1 MTICMI
7 AAVGKNLE
15 LGKDNNLIWHFKDD
29 MAFFKETTTG
39 SSIIMGR
46 KTFESLPKV
55 LPRRKNIIIT
65 KKEDY
70 KAEGATVV
78 HSISEALNEVESD
91 TAFIIGGGMIYRES
105 LELWDKLYL
114 TEVEL
119 DTEGDVFFP
128 EIDKNDWK
136 LIAEEKHT
144 KDEKN
149 EYDYVFKTLIR
160 K

>member
-91 TAFIIGGGMIYRES
+91 TAFIIGGGDI
-105 LELWDKLYL
+105 YL
-114 TEVEL
+114 TEIEAECPDADAYFPAFNKAEYKKEL
-119 DTEGDVFFP
+119 LASYH
-128 EIDKNDWK
+128 DKG
-136 LIAEEKHT
+136 IHFSHVCYT
-144 KDEKN
+144 KK
-149 EYDYVFKTLIR
+149 
-160 K
+160 

>member
-78 HSISEALNEVESD
+78 HS
-91 TAFIIGGGMIYRES
+91 TAFIIGGGDIYRQFLPKAE
-105 LELWDKLYL
+105 KLYL
-114 TEVEL
+114 TEIEAECP
-119 DTEGDVFFP
+119 DADAYFP
-128 EIDKNDWK
+128 AFN
-136 LIAEEKHT
+136 
-144 KDEKN
+144 KDEYKK
-149 EYDYVFKTLIR
+149 ELLASYHDKGIHFSHICYTK

>member
-78 HSISEALNEVESD
+78 HSIGEALNEVESD
-91 TAFIIGGGMIYRES
+91 TAFIIGGGGNGCII
-105 LELWDKLYL
+105 
-114 TEVEL
+114 
-119 DTEGDVFFP
+119 F
-128 EIDKNDWK
+128 IN
-136 LIAEEKHT
+136 
-144 KDEKN
+144 
-149 EYDYVFKTLIR
+149 
-160 K
+160 

>member
-78 HSISEALNEVESD
+78 HSISEALNELKATRHLSSAVVTFTGSFCRRLKS
-91 TAFIIGGGMIYRES
+91 FI
-105 LELWDKLYL
+105 
-114 TEVEL
+114 
-119 DTEGDVFFP
+119 
-128 EIDKNDWK
+128 
-136 LIAEEKHT
+136 
-144 KDEKN
+144 
-149 EYDYVFKTLIR
+149 
-160 K
+160 

>member
-55 LPRRKNIIIT
+55 LPRRK
-65 KKEDY
+65 K
-70 KAEGATVV
+70 GATVV

-91 TAFIIGGGMIYRES
+91 TAFIIGGGDIYRQFLPKAE
-105 LELWDKLYL
+105 KLYL
-114 TEVEL
+114 TEIEAECPDADAYFPAFNKAEYKKEL
-119 DTEGDVFFP
+119 LASYH
-128 EIDKNDWK
+128 DKG
-136 LIAEEKHT
+136 IHFSHVCYT
-144 KDEKN
+144 KK
-149 EYDYVFKTLIR
+149 
-160 K
+160 